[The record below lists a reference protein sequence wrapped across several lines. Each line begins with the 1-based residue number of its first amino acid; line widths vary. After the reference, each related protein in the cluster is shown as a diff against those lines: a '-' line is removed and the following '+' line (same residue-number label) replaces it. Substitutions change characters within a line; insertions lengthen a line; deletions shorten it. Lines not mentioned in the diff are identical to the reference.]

1 MLHYALLQTIEDG
14 KVMWKKIIQKWISD
28 TSKTYQIETKRLW
41 KLVMD
46 KAPTDIT
53 KELAKADL

>member
-1 MLHYALLQTIEDG
+1 MLHYALLQTIENG

>member
-1 MLHYALLQTIEDG
+1 
-14 KVMWKKIIQKWISD
+14 MWSKIIQKWISD
-28 TSKTYQIETKRLW
+28 TSKTYQNETERLW
-41 KLVMD
+41 ELVMN

>member
-1 MLHYALLQTIEDG
+1 MLHYALLQTIENG
-14 KVMWKKIIQKWISD
+14 KVMWKKLIQKWISD

>member
-1 MLHYALLQTIEDG
+1 MLHCALLQTIENG